1 MAVTDLEPTEPQ
13 PTFADLALPDDIR
26 SAIEEMGYVTPTP
39 VQLAVYEPAKQG
51 RDLVVQ
57 ARTGT
62 GKTAAFG
69 LPLAASIVKKQLAQ
83 VQALVLC
90 PTRELALQVCEEVTA
105 ISRNRDLAVVA
116 VYGGASMQRQI
127 DQLDAGAHVL
137 VGTPGRV
144 LDHLRRGT
152 LDASH
157 VRAVVLDE
165 SDEMLSMGFLP
176 QINDILAFL
185 PDDHQT
191 LLFSATLP
199 ADVHRMAETR
209 LHDPEFLTL
218 SGDQIGALEVDHHVF
233 FSHGDKVRDF
243 IAMLDVEDP
252 ESAIVFC
259 NTREQTKRVAAA
271 LRDQGYAADWLNA
284 DLNQADREK
293 VMAACR
299 SGQLRFLV
307 ATDVAARGID
317 ISHLTHVINC
327 DFPES
332 AESYVHRTGRTGRA
346 GRTGTAISMVAPGDV
361 GNLYMLR
368 LTYGIRPIQRSIP
381 SRRELQTRAEADLI
395 DSLAR
400 GVLAH
405 AIPAESIALARRLLS
420 HPEAEALVA
429 GLLQAHIAERAES
442 VADATAERRARTA
455 RTTEQAQDG
464 RDGGRRR
471 RRSRSEPDPADER
484 QGPDHRTRTDEGS
497 SPAPSGESADETIE
511 EMAAAVPS
519 ATSDAADTVELYVNV
534 GRRDGAKPEHFLALL
549 EAGGLPGQVAYVNVR
564 QRHAFV
570 GVPRSLVD
578 QAIRAINGASIS
590 GKQAAAEE
598 ARRPGD

>member
-1 MAVTDLEPTEPQ
+1 MAVSETAPTETQ
-13 PTFADLALPDDIR
+13 PSFADLSLPDDIR
-26 SAIEEMGYVTPTP
+26 SAIDEMGYVVPTP

-69 LPLAASIVKKQLAQ
+69 LPLAAGIVKKQISQ
-83 VQALVLC
+83 IQALVLC
-90 PTRELALQVCEEVTA
+90 PTRELALQVCEEVTS
-105 ISRNRDLAVVA
+105 ISRHRQLTVVA

-152 LDASH
+152 LDASK
-157 VRAVVLDE
+157 VRSVVLDE

-199 ADVHRMAETR
+199 PDVHRMAETR
-209 LHDPEFLTL
+209 LHEPEFLTL

-243 IAMLDVEDP
+243 AAMLDVEDP

-271 LRDQGYAADWLNA
+271 LRDRGYAADWLNA

-293 VMAACR
+293 VMTACR
-299 SGQLRFLV
+299 SGKLRFLV

-317 ISHLTHVINC
+317 ISHLTHVINY

-332 AESYVHRTGRTGRA
+332 AEAYVHRTGRTGRA

-368 LTYGIRPIQRSIP
+368 LTYGIRPIQRTVP

-405 AIPAESIALARRLLS
+405 AVAGESLALARRLLS

-429 GLLQAHIAERAES
+429 GLLQAHIAERGDSAEG
-442 VADATAERRARTA
+442 AAAERRARSPEPA
-455 RTTEQAQDG
+455 AAQPS
-464 RDGGRRR
+464 RRR
-471 RRSRSEPDPADER
+471 RRARDEDDSAPAR
-484 QGPDHRTRTDEGS
+484 
-497 SPAPSGESADETIE
+497 SPAPR
-511 EMAAAVPS
+511 S
-519 ATSDAADTVELYVNV
+519 ATRREEAGATEADRELEQRSDEVSSSGGETEPGTTPDGSVEIYVNV
-534 GRRDGAKPEHFLALL
+534 GRRDGARPEHFQALL
-549 EAGGLPGQVAYVNVR
+549 EAGGLDDQSIYVNVR

-570 GVPRSLVD
+570 GVPRDLVA
-578 QAIRAINGASIS
+578 QAIRAIDGASIS
-590 GKQAAAEE
+590 GKQASAEE
-598 ARRPGD
+598 ARRPNE